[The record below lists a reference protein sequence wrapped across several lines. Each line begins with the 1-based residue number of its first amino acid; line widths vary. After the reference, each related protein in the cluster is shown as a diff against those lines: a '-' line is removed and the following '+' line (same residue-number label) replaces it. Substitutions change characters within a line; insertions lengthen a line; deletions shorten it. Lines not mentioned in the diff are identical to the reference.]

1 MSNDWRSLKRNRKL
15 LRKSE
20 EAAFIKTLDGSNT
33 IPEIMELVN
42 EKFDSDFN
50 YEQIKSFLWKNHV
63 PYRRN
68 SRHNLLI
75 TDEQA
80 EILMKIIPGRQGKD
94 IVRIFQEET
103 GVRLTLAQLRSWKKN
118 HKCPSGYDT
127 RWRPGHISTYRTP
140 KGSINRGTFKK
151 GNISV
156 NAVPIGTERV
166 RSGYIYV
173 KYRDGHLNKNWKRKS
188 VVIWEENN
196 GQIPDGSAL
205 MFIDGNTLNCSIENL
220 RLVDKGDLAVAN
232 AHYGLSHDPE
242 LNETILSAAKLRRSI
257 VKSQNRKKGKA
268 E

>member
-1 MSNDWRSLKRNRKL
+1 MSEYQRKRKRKL
-15 LRKSE
+15 LKNSE

-33 IPEIMELVN
+33 IPQIMEIVN
-42 EKFDSDFN
+42 EKFDADFG

-127 RWRPGHISTYRTP
+127 RWRPGHESTYRTP
-140 KGSINRGTFKK
+140 KGRINRGTFKK
-151 GNISV
+151 GNRSA
-156 NAVPIGTERV
+156 NCVPIGTERL
-166 RSGYIYV
+166 RSGYVYV
-173 KYRDGHLNKNWKRKS
+173 KYRDGHLNKNWKQKS
-188 VVIWEENN
+188 IMIWEEKN
-196 GQIPDGSAL
+196 GPLPEGKTL
-205 MFIDGNTLNCSIENL
+205 LFLDGNPLNCSVENL
-220 RLVDKGDLAVAN
+220 LLIDKGTLAVAN
-232 AHYGLSHDPE
+232 VHYGMSKDPDT
-242 LNETILSAAKLRRSI
+242 NKTIISAAKLRQSI
-257 VKSQNRKKGKA
+257 VKAQNRKKEKSK
-268 E
+268 